1 MKSVLCYGDSNTW
14 GHIPGTGK
22 RFPRSVRW
30 PGVLQAELGAAFYVI
45 EEGLNGRTTVWD
57 DPIEEHKNGKT
68 YLKPCL
74 ETHKPLD
81 LVILMLGTN
90 DLKKRFSLSAFDIAA
105 GAGRLVHVIQ
115 TSQTGPDDGAPKVLL
130 VAPPPLGELKED
142 FEYMFEGAHAKVGDF
157 PLRFRQVSIEH
168 GCAFFDAATIIAPSP
183 LDGLHLDEQGQRL
196 LGQSLAPLVREL
208 LGAHTSP

>member
-1 MKSVLCYGDSNTW
+1 MKTILCYGDSNTW
-14 GHIPGTGK
+14 GHIPGTGA
-22 RFPRSVRW
+22 RFPRGSRW
-30 PGVLQAELGAAFYVI
+30 PGVLQAALGDSFHVI

-90 DLKKRFSLSAFDIAA
+90 DLKKRFSLTAYDVAA

-130 VAPPPLGELKED
+130 VAPPPIGDLKDD
-142 FEYMFEGAHAKVGDF
+142 FVYMFEGALAKAKDF
-157 PLRFRQVSIEH
+157 PTRYWQVSVEH
-168 GCAFFDAATIIAPSP
+168 NCAFFDAATIIAPSP

-196 LGQSLAPLVREL
+196 LGENLAPLVREL
-208 LGAHTSP
+208 LDAHPAS